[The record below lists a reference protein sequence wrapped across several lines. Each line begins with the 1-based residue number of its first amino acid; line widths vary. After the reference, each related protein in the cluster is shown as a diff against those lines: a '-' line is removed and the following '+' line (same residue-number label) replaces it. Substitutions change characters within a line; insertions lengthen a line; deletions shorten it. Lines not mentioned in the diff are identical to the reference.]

1 MSNPDS
7 YSLLFDKSSFKKA
20 IKYVLD
26 SCVLK
31 CGSKVFQQVTG
42 TPMGSDPV
50 HFIENLFFFSM
61 RTNGYRRSNEK
72 A

>member
-7 YSLLFDKSSFKKA
+7 YSLLFDKSSVKKA

-26 SCVLK
+26 NCVLK

-42 TPMGSDPV
+42 TPMGFDPV
-50 HFIENLFFFSM
+50 PFIENLFFFSM
-61 RTNGYRRSNEK
+61 RPNRYRRSNEK
-72 A
+72 T